1 MLKAIISGTLLAAAT
16 PAFAYAGYYQTEAGS
31 NLNGHNND
39 AFAAAPATFTLP
51 GITISNV
58 ATPVPTITIRA
69 SNACCGNTTGIGH
82 WGYNFGVIGPD
93 YAAVPLFAHIVAH
106 GSAAAETVL
115 GSALASAQID
125 IIPDARSASKPIHIF
140 GQSRVNFDGQP
151 DLPGFAIDE
160 VVAFTLTA
168 NYNGF
173 VAGEAVASVGTRAYN
188 FDGEHPTYGT
198 GSASVYLDP
207 FISTRSSRSI
217 RRGAPRTPATRSMSS
232 PASAIRPPAVQCPN
246 RRRGRCSSRDLASSA
261 RQRGGG
267 GLRSSPPKG
276 QAAA

>member
-207 FISTRSSRSI
+207 FISIDPTWSAAHPGYSLHVEPGFGNSAAG
-217 RRGAPRTPATRSMSS
+217 GAVPE
-232 PASAIRPPAVQCPN
+232 PASWALFVAGFGVVGAAA
-246 RRRGRCSSRDLASSA
+246 RRRRVTV
-261 RQRGGG
+261 
-267 GLRSSPPKG
+267 
-276 QAAA
+276 AAA